1 MALQSAHGGSKISKR
16 AWLLLGAV
24 LQWQPDGC
32 GDKCTNGSS
41 CPHPSIGQSHPDT
54 TDVSEWHEY
63 AVEYSADH
71 IHYAFDGEVFQK
83 VEAHQGPK
91 GASVR
96 FTFINLYLSDAE
108 PGVLAGQTPEFY
120 DVPYYMILNTAVGGP
135 WPGEPNAQTKFP
147 LYHYIDYVHVAQ
159 PSAQA

>member
-1 MALQSAHGGSKISKR
+1 MALQSSHGGSKISKR

-83 VEAHQGPK
+83 VEDIRVPK
-91 GASVR
+91 VRACVSLSSTYTSVMLNPECLQDKR
-96 FTFINLYLSDAE
+96 LSFTMSL
-108 PGVLAGQTPEFY
+108 T
-120 DVPYYMILNTAVGGP
+120 T
-135 WPGEPNAQTKFP
+135 
-147 LYHYIDYVHVAQ
+147 
-159 PSAQA
+159 